1 MTYRPKIKLNKQ
13 KCTGVHKNRNTSK
26 IKTYDHKTM
35 AITFETE
42 TTDAVC

>member
-1 MTYRPKIKLNKQ
+1 MPGIHTEIETQVKLK
-13 KCTGVHKNRNTSK
+13 H
-26 IKTYDHKTM
+26 DHKTM